1 MVNFFLATRTFLTKT
16 QIKNKGR
23 GRNEGFKKQSV
34 MDLNKVTKSKQS
46 FVLRRALLIFVVV
59 QALTMQSTQSAE
71 I

>member
-1 MVNFFLATRTFLTKT
+1 
-16 QIKNKGR
+16 
-23 GRNEGFKKQSV
+23 
-34 MDLNKVTKSKQS
+34 MDLNKATKSKQS